1 MMTIGAAEA
10 LDETSTLLYYRKLAR
25 IRAVGDAA
33 GVLQQG
39 DYTELLADN
48 PDVYAFRRRFGC
60 RQTVTLAN
68 FSSYEVVYDAQKVN
82 DAELLISSQEGS
94 AKGVLRPYE
103 AVCYL
108 METEKGGEA

>member
-1 MMTIGAAEA
+1 VESEA
-10 LDETSTLLYYRKLAR
+10 LDETSPLLYYRKLAR
-25 IRAVGDAA
+25 IREAGDAA

-39 DYTELLADN
+39 DYTELLPDN

-68 FSSYEVVYDAQKVN
+68 FSSYEVVYDAKKLAG
-82 DAELLISSQEGS
+82 AELLVSSQEGS

-108 METEKGGEA
+108 MENAKGGEEK